1 MIGSFNV
8 VSVKEVEGFVNGSD
22 RYPNQYNS
30 GRVVDYSNS
39 AKSLLVRGILNG
51 IDTSF
56 FSPSVIV
63 KEAKGYVNYSSMKVN
78 DWFLQTEG
86 ETISAKGNSMFDN
99 GPTPNVAIKTPS
111 TITPKISKGDVINIS
126 YQPKGEFNGTATIK
140 SVKIKST

>member
-86 ETISAKGNSMFDN
+86 ETISARGNSMFDN

-111 TITPKISKGDVINIS
+111 TITPKISEGDVINIA
-126 YQPKGEFNGTATIK
+126 YKPKGEFNGTSTIK
-140 SVKIKST
+140 SVKIQST

>member
-86 ETISAKGNSMFDN
+86 ETISARGNSMFDN

>member
-8 VSVKEVEGFVNGSD
+8 VSVKEVEGFVNGLD
-22 RYPNQYNS
+22 RYPNNYNS
-30 GRVVDYSNS
+30 GRVVSYSNS
-39 AKSLLVRGILNG
+39 AKSLLVRGFLNG

-63 KEAKGYVNYSSMKVN
+63 KEAKGYVNYSSMKEN

-86 ETISAKGNSMFDN
+86 ETISAKGNPMFDN
-99 GPTPNVAIKTPS
+99 GPTPNVAIATPS

-126 YQPKGEFNGTATIK
+126 YQPKGEFNGTTTIK

>member
-86 ETISAKGNSMFDN
+86 ETISARGNSMFDN
-99 GPTPNVAIKTPS
+99 GPTPNVAIATPS
-111 TITPKISKGDVINIS
+111 TITPKISGGDVIDIS
-126 YQPKGEFNGTATIK
+126 YKPKGEFNGTTTIK
-140 SVKIKST
+140 SVKIKTI

>member
-22 RYPNQYNS
+22 RYPNNYNS
-30 GRVVDYSNS
+30 GRVVTYTNN

-51 IDTSF
+51 VDTSF

-86 ETISAKGNSMFDN
+86 ETISAKGNPMFDN